1 MKRIE
6 KRDNDDI
13 NNQVEDASKKKNEKA
28 MILVM
33 NITQTLRWLLSIIF
47 ICIFLLYHRFNE
59 IGSILPTFYLFF
71 CTGLSNAHNTQ
82 VHFLFVVVSCLYLNY
97 ILCHDHLSLHFFFN
111 SVIQKRVSRMHI
123 KENVSHKRNSIIS
136 SFAFSKREIEKE
148 IGKEAGGI

>member
-1 MKRIE
+1 
-6 KRDNDDI
+6 
-13 NNQVEDASKKKNEKA
+13 

-71 CTGLSNAHNTQ
+71 SCVGLSNAHNTQ
-82 VHFLFVVVSCLYLNY
+82 VHFLFCCCILSVVPKLY

-123 KENVSHKRNSIIS
+123 KENVSHKRNSIIF
-136 SFAFSKREIEKE
+136 SFAFSKKRDRERNRQR
-148 IGKEAGGI
+148 GRGI